1 MLLGQQIVLFFFHY
15 KIVLKMTSIKYKHNL
30 LQGSM
35 CQGLPFHLKDSTLSQ
50 LWYKPLFF
58 YAQLRKARREIQLF
72 GFFDAVA

>member
-35 CQGLPFHLKDSTLSQ
+35 CQGLPFQLKDCTLSQ
-50 LWYKPLFF
+50 LWYKPF
-58 YAQLRKARREIQLF
+58 YAQLHKARREIQLF
-72 GFFDAVA
+72 GFFHAVA